1 MNLLTCLY
9 ETSTHEPFC
18 DFLLEENREK
28 SSNMS
33 VRRVVC

>member
-9 ETSTHEPFC
+9 ETSTHELFC

-28 SSNMS
+28 SSNTS
-33 VRRVVC
+33 VRRAVC